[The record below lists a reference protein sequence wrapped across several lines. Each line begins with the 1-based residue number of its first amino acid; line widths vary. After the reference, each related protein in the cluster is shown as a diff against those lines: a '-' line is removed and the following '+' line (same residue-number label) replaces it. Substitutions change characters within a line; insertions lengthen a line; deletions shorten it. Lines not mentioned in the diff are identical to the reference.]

1 MAEQV
6 LLTRMTTADAG
17 EVLTLQRAAYVT
29 EAQLYND
36 VFLPALT
43 QTLEELV
50 AEIESGGGYVLRLD
64 AGTPAT
70 GSSIGGRMVGAVRV
84 RIVGGL
90 LHIGRLTVAPDLQG
104 RGFGSMLLNAAE
116 AQAAASD
123 VPSGLAADAA
133 VLFTGK
139 LSEAN
144 LRLYRR
150 RGYVETH
157 REQLRPGVELVHLRK
172 EFVVS

>member
-1 MAEQV
+1 MTEQV
-6 LLTRMTTADAG
+6 QLARMTIADAG

-29 EAQLYND
+29 EAQVYKD
-36 VFLPALT
+36 AFIPALT
-43 QTLEELV
+43 QSLKELV
-50 AEIESGGGYVLRLD
+50 EEIESGGGFLLRLE
-64 AGTPAT
+64 T
-70 GSSIGGRMVGAVRV
+70 GRMVGAVRV

-90 LHIGRLTVAPDLQG
+90 LHIGRLAVAPDLQR

-116 AQAAASD
+116 AEAASSD
-123 VPSGLAADAA
+123 EHSGLAPDAT

-157 REQLRPGVELVHLRK
+157 REVLRPGVELVHLRK
-172 EFVVS
+172 EFVGSH